1 MVFVPNL
8 VEGELP
14 LEGAHIE
21 EVSSLG
27 LLLAYP
33 NPHPNPNNPNPN
45 NPSQERRLAYVALS
59 RAKTRL
65 CLSHAARD
73 ASGQPSTP

>member
-21 EVSSLG
+21 EVYS
-27 LLLAYP
+27 LAYSWP
-33 NPHPNPNNPNPN
+33 HHPNPNHPSP

>member
-1 MVFVPNL
+1 MALSRAKTRPYPN
-8 VEGELP
+8 P
-14 LEGAHIE
+14 SPNPNNA
-21 EVSSLG
+21 
-27 LLLAYP
+27 
-33 NPHPNPNNPNPN
+33 NPHPNPNNPD
-45 NPSQERRLAYVALS
+45 QERRLAYVALS